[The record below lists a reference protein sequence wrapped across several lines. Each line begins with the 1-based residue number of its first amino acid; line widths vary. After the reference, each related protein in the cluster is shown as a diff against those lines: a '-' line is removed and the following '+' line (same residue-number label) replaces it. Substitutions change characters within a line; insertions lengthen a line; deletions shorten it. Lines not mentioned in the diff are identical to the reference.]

1 MIPINVSISRLN
13 REILQIIFSHT
24 IQWYLLIL
32 SLYIQMLQI
41 VFPLQRNGTPIPLIL
56 PPISVNYVTIH
67 ETGSNSSNTMK
78 KFHAKESLKH
88 LSSVS

>member
-1 MIPINVSISRLN
+1 
-13 REILQIIFSHT
+13 
-24 IQWYLLIL
+24 
-32 SLYIQMLQI
+32 MLQI

-67 ETGSNSSNTMK
+67 EAGSNSSNTMK